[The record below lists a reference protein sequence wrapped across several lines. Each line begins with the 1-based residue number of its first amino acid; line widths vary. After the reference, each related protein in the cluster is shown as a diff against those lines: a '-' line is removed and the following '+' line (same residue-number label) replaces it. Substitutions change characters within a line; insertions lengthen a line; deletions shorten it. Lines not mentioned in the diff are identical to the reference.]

1 LLDSSAVAVLLVA
14 VLAFAVAVL
23 AAALVVHRQNVGLR
37 ARVAQ
42 LKAQNEKLKRAA
54 AASDERPWAMES
66 ELDLRDRRLTS
77 QNEDIGRLRSTLHRF
92 TVPEAPHAPA

>member
-1 LLDSSAVAVLLVA
+1 MASAVAVLFVA

-23 AAALVVHRQNVGLR
+23 AAA
-37 ARVAQ
+37 
-42 LKAQNEKLKRAA
+42 
-54 AASDERPWAMES
+54 ASDERAWAMES

-92 TVPEAPHAPA
+92 TGWTRGNPGGEP